1 MFAVLTSEKCTEYV
15 LCVQVSFI
23 VSTKAILVV

>member
-1 MFAVLTSEKCTEYV
+1 MAAVLTSEKCAQYV

-23 VSTKAILVV
+23 VSTKVVLVV